1 MSTSHRPQ
9 HHQHVQRAP
18 DARHPNHRSQRT
30 MQQLVLRVAG
40 TGLLVATGAIHLDLY
55 LTGYRTIP
63 TIGGLFLLQVIA
75 AFFLAVVVGLVGSRV
90 AAVAGA
96 LFALSTLGGYLLSI
110 WFGLFGFREV
120 RTTAGVVAGVI
131 EVAAFAVLAALAL
144 APAPQHAHRGPSMA
158 RVRDGLP
165 GALAAVGGVSVLALV
180 LLGVAVAG
188 AATAPSAPASSSS
201 SSSSSAASGQTLK
214 TIQIKGV
221 TVLTNSKGMTLYW
234 FAPDTPTKSTCYGSC
249 AAYWPPVY
257 GAQKAGPGVTG
268 TLGTIRRSGG
278 TIQATYDGHPLYTY
292 IGDNAPGQANGN
304 NINLNGGL
312 WHEVLASG

>member
-1 MSTSHRPQ
+1 MSTSHRPRHQ
-9 HHQHVQRAP
+9 QHVQRVP
-18 DARHPNHRSQRT
+18 DAPHPNHASHSQRT
-30 MQQLVLRVAG
+30 VQQLVLRVAG
-40 TGLLVATGAIHLDLY
+40 AGLLVATGAIHLDLY

-63 TIGGLFLLQVIA
+63 TIGWLFLLQVIA
-75 AFFLAVVVGLVGSRV
+75 AFFLAVVVGLLGSRV

-120 RTTAGVVAGVI
+120 RTTTGIVAGVI
-131 EVAAFAVLAALAL
+131 EVAAFAALAALAL
-144 APAPQHAHRGPSMA
+144 APAPAHAHRGPRMA

-188 AATAPSAPASSSS
+188 AATPPSAPASSSS
-201 SSSSSAASGQTLK
+201 SASGQVLK

-234 FAPDTPTKSTCYGSC
+234 FAPDTPTKSACYGSC

-268 TLGTIRRSGG
+268 TLGTIRRSDG

-292 IGDNAPGQANGN
+292 IADNAPGQATGN

-312 WHEVLASG
+312 WHEVLASGG